1 MIKVRR
7 GPDNHHVLGVGER
20 VLLKQYST
28 FCPRMPGILPLD
40 IEESHEAAVLL
51 VMLPPLA
58 RDHAPGSPAVSA
70 ADLAALQRRLG
81 SSVQVLKVDQA
92 ANPAVVRSFA
102 PLQLPACVL
111 VYQGVEL
118 WRQEG
123 LPSAEV
129 VVPLVQAQRAS
140 PV

>member
-1 MIKVRR
+1 MSRIR
-7 GPDNHHVLGVGER
+7 
-20 VLLKQYST
+20 
-28 FCPRMPGILPLD
+28 PLD
-40 IEESHEAAVLL
+40 TEESREAAVLL

-58 RDHAPGSPAVSA
+58 RDLAPTVSA
-70 ADLAALQRRLG
+70 ADLAALQRHLG
-81 SSVQVLKVDQA
+81 PSVQVLKVDQA

-111 VYQGVEL
+111 VYRGVEL

-129 VVPLVQAQRAS
+129 VVPLMEAQWTLDSQQVIR
-140 PV
+140 